1 MSLEGGAEVK
11 QLTDAD
17 THTHIMDSLI
27 VNPQDEHMKWALMCT
42 ERMHA
47 AEDMALEAAR
57 EINRLRAE
65 VAGLHAEIAKVTAAL
80 AAQPRPQAYYITMKV
95 PRGTTREQVEE
106 GLKRVWVEQQL
117 ATDGV
122 FRTGFC
128 VVLETSYTIETGAY
142 YATHAWV
149 FVYGA
154 RGIMPHQ
161 TAAWLTAAVPGSSM
175 HRASD
180 VRAIWQ
186 DAEVEYFMSA
196 MFGAATWVMY
206 PGRDDWVKE
215 AMEPLCDEDD
225 ECDVQ
230 AWMEQT
236 YVHGLPAVPLDGAE
250 HHVYARTPSAPH

>member
-1 MSLEGGAEVK
+1 
-11 QLTDAD
+11 
-17 THTHIMDSLI
+17 MDSFVVDPLDSRM
-27 VNPQDEHMKWALMCT
+27 QWTLMMV
-42 ERMHA
+42 ERMNAVEDRA
-47 AEDMALEAAR
+47 AEAEKQTTQ
-57 EINRLRAE
+57 LRAE
-65 VAGLHAEIAKVTAAL
+65 VARLQKETAMLTAAL

-106 GLKRVWVEQQL
+106 GLNRVWTDRQL

-128 VVLETSYTIETGAY
+128 VALETSYTIETGAY
-142 YATHAWV
+142 YATNAWV

-161 TAAWLTAAVPGSSM
+161 IAAWLTAAVSGSSM
-175 HRASD
+175 QRASD
-180 VRAIWQ
+180 VRMIWR
-186 DAEVEYFMSA
+186 DAEVEYFMST
-196 MFGAATWVMY
+196 MFAADTWVMY
-206 PGRDDWVKE
+206 PGRDAWVKE
-215 AMEPLCDEDD
+215 NMEPMCDED